1 MDNEKKCLDCSVTL
15 VRGENIHESLINKKW
30 YLCKS
35 CNKNNRNPKTNNA
48 RMYVNG
54 QYISFRH
61 PLYKPGKYINFN
73 DAAFSSLKNYATAK
87 EGEVYAITNDAWP
100 EWVKIGMAIDSE
112 DRLSG
117 YQTSSPH
124 RDYRLLYA
132 RRFNDRRKAETKT
145 MNKLKKVVKEHN
157 GEWFKTDRNTAQ
169 EIIERLSITL

>member
-35 CNKNNRNPKTNNA
+35 CNKNIRNPKTNNA

-54 QYISFRH
+54 QYISLRH
-61 PLYKPGKYINFN
+61 PLYKAGRYKNFN
-73 DAAFSSLKNYATAK
+73 DAAFSSLKNYAKVK

-117 YQTSSPH
+117 YQTSSPF
-124 RDYRLLYA
+124 RDYTLHYTA
-132 RRFNDRRKAETKT
+132 SFDDRRKAEAEAHRIAGTIAEEQK
-145 MNKLKKVVKEHN
+145 N
-157 GEWFKTDRNTAQ
+157 EWFKMDTKSAID
-169 EIIERLSITL
+169 IISSLN

>member
-35 CNKNNRNPKTNNA
+35 CNNNNRNPKTNNA

-61 PLYKPGKYINFN
+61 PLYKAGRYKNFN
-73 DAAFSSLKNYATAK
+73 DAAFSSLKNYAKVK

-117 YQTSSPH
+117 YQTSSPF
-124 RDYRLLYA
+124 RDYTLHYTA
-132 RRFNDRRKAETKT
+132 SFEDRRKAETQAHKIAGT
-145 MNKLKKVVKEHN
+145 IAEEQKN
-157 GEWFKTDRNTAQ
+157 EWFKMDTKSAID
-169 EIIERLSITL
+169 IISSLN